1 VAALQVRL
9 KGLKSH
15 EAPEGDL
22 TAEGA
27 SSWVES
33 DSGRKPCRMLIDR
46 RTILTAA
53 LFGAAAAAGASLPG
67 SAQTAQPLKI
77 ATTPTDIGSEVFYAQ
92 DKGFFKANG
101 LDAQIQVISNGA
113 AITSAVM
120 SGALDVAQSNIAS
133 LAAAHERGLDVVII
147 APAGQYSSKVPT
159 TALVVAKNSP
169 IKTAKDLNGKTLAG
183 NGIKNITQV
192 GAFAW
197 MEKNGGDTSTT
208 KFVEMPFPDMPGAL
222 VAGRIDAAVIAEPEL
237 SAALAKGDVR
247 VLGNC
252 YDGIAKEFMI
262 GAWFTTGTWA
272 KAHPDLVKRFSKAI
286 SQTAAWANKNQTASG
301 EILMKYT
308 KIVVG
313 PGMKRTIYA
322 EKLDPALVQPLIDA
336 AAKYG
341 ITKASFPAANLIA
354 QEAR

>member
-1 VAALQVRL
+1 MFFHRRTALSAALL
-9 KGLKSH
+9 G
-15 EAPEGDL
+15 
-22 TAEGA
+22 
-27 SSWVES
+27 
-33 DSGRKPCRMLIDR
+33 I
-46 RTILTAA
+46 AA
-53 LFGAAAAAGASLPG
+53 IVGASLPG
-67 SAQTAQPLKI
+67 SAQQLATLKI

-113 AITSAVM
+113 AITAAVI

-133 LAAAHERGLDVVII
+133 LAAAHEHGIDVVII

-197 MEKNGGDTSTT
+197 MDKNGGDTSTA

-222 VAGRIDAAVIAEPEL
+222 AQGRIDAAVMAEPEL

-247 VLGNC
+247 VLANC
-252 YDGIAKEFMI
+252 YDGIAKDFLI

-272 KAHPDLVKRFSKAI
+272 KAHPDLVKRFAKAI
-286 SQTAAWANKNQTASG
+286 SQTAVWANKNQSATG
-301 EILMKYT
+301 EMLTKYT
-308 KIVVG
+308 KIVAA

-322 EKLDPALVQPLIDA
+322 DKLTPSLVQPLIDGS
-336 AAKYG
+336 AKYG
-341 ITKASFPAANLIA
+341 IIKTTFPAADIIA
-354 QEAR
+354 PEAR

>member
-1 VAALQVRL
+1 
-9 KGLKSH
+9 
-15 EAPEGDL
+15 
-22 TAEGA
+22 
-27 SSWVES
+27 
-33 DSGRKPCRMLIDR
+33 MLVDR
-46 RTILTAA
+46 RTVLTAA
-53 LFGAAAAAGASLPG
+53 LFGVAAVAGANVPG
-67 SAQTAQPLKI
+67 SAQTAQTLKI

-262 GAWFTTGTWA
+262 GAWFTTGDYA
-272 KAHPDLVKRFSKAI
+272 KAHPDIVRKF
-286 SQTAAWANKNQTASG
+286 AAVMAETASWMNDNPG
-301 EILMKYT
+301 LSATIVQRNT
-308 KIVVG
+308 KITFSE
-313 PGMKRTIYA
+313 RTHRMLQGG
-322 EKLDPALVQPLIDA
+322 KLNAQSLQPLIDSA
-336 AAKYG
+336 ARYG
-341 ITKASFPAANLIA
+341 VLEKSFPAVQMVAPQLPA
-354 QEAR
+354 SAR

>member
-1 VAALQVRL
+1 MTFARRSLFLAALV
-9 KGLKSH
+9 G
-15 EAPEGDL
+15 
-22 TAEGA
+22 
-27 SSWVES
+27 
-33 DSGRKPCRMLIDR
+33 I
-46 RTILTAA
+46 AA
-53 LFGAAAAAGASLPG
+53 VAGASLPG
-67 SAQTAQPLKI
+67 SAQAVATLKI

-133 LAAAHERGLDVVII
+133 LAAAHEAGLDVVII

-169 IKTAKDLNGKTLAG
+169 LKTAKDLNGKTIAG
-183 NGIKNITQV
+183 NGLKNITQV

-197 MEKNGGDTSTT
+197 MDKNGGDTATT

-222 VAGRIDAAVIAEPEL
+222 AQGRIDAAVLAEPEL
-237 SAALAKGDVR
+237 STALAKGDIR
-247 VLGNC
+247 VLANC
-252 YDGIAKEFMI
+252 YDGIAKDFMI

-286 SQTAAWANKNQTASG
+286 TQTAQWANKNQALSG
-301 EILMKYT
+301 EMLTKYT
-308 KIVVG
+308 KIQVA

-336 AAKYG
+336 AATYG
-341 ITKASFPAANLIA
+341 ITKATFPASAIIA
-354 QEAR
+354 PDAR

>member
-1 VAALQVRL
+1 
-9 KGLKSH
+9 
-15 EAPEGDL
+15 
-22 TAEGA
+22 
-27 SSWVES
+27 
-33 DSGRKPCRMLIDR
+33 MLFAR
-46 RTILTAA
+46 RTFFTAA
-53 LFGAAAAAGASLPG
+53 LLGIAAVAGASLPG
-67 SAQTAQPLKI
+67 VAQAVATLKI

-133 LAAAHERGLDVVII
+133 LAAAHEHGLDVVII

-159 TALVVAKNSP
+159 TALIVAKNSP
-169 IKTAKDLNGKTLAG
+169 IKTAKDLNGKTIAG
-183 NGIKNITQV
+183 NGLKNITQV

-197 MEKNGGDTSTT
+197 MDKNGGDTSTP

-222 VAGRIDAAVIAEPEL
+222 VAGRIDAAAVLAEPEL
-237 SAALAKGDVR
+237 SAALAKGDIR

-252 YDGIAKEFMI
+252 YDGIAKDFLI

-272 KAHPDLVKRFSKAI
+272 KAHPDLVKRFSKAM
-286 SQTAAWANKNQTASG
+286 SQTAEWANKNQAASG
-301 EILMKYT
+301 EMLTKYT
-308 KIVVG
+308 KIQVA

-322 EKLDPALVQPLIDA
+322 DKLDPALVQPLIDGS
-336 AAKYG
+336 AKYG
-341 ITKASFPAANLIA
+341 ITKATFPASAIIA
-354 QEAR
+354 PDAR

>member
-1 VAALQVRL
+1 MHFARRAGFMGALLSAVAV
-9 KGLKSH
+9 
-15 EAPEGDL
+15 
-22 TAEGA
+22 
-27 SSWVES
+27 
-33 DSGRKPCRMLIDR
+33 I
-46 RTILTAA
+46 
-53 LFGAAAAAGASLPG
+53 GASLPG
-67 SAQTAQPLKI
+67 NAQAVQTLKV
-77 ATTPTDIGSEVFYAQ
+77 ATTPTDIGSQVFYAQ

-113 AITSAVM
+113 AVTSAVM
-120 SGALDVAQSNIAS
+120 SGALDVGQSNVAS
-133 LAAAHERGLDVVII
+133 LASAHEHGLDIVII
-147 APAGQYSSKVPT
+147 APAGKYSSKVPT

-222 VAGRIDAAVIAEPEL
+222 AAGRIDAAVIAEPEL
-237 SAALAKGDVR
+237 STALAKGDVR

-262 GAWFTTGTWA
+262 GAWFTTGSWA
-272 KAHPDLVKRFSKAI
+272 KAHPDLVKRFSKAM
-286 SQTAAWANKNQTASG
+286 SQTAEWANKNQTASG

-308 KIVVG
+308 KIVIT
-313 PGMKRTIYA
+313 PGMKRASYA
-322 EKLDPALVQPLIDA
+322 EKLDPALVQPLIDS

-341 ITKASFPAANLIA
+341 ITKAAFPAASIIA
-354 QEAR
+354 PEAR

>member
-1 VAALQVRL
+1 MLFHRRTALSAALL
-9 KGLKSH
+9 G
-15 EAPEGDL
+15 
-22 TAEGA
+22 
-27 SSWVES
+27 
-33 DSGRKPCRMLIDR
+33 I
-46 RTILTAA
+46 AA
-53 LFGAAAAAGASLPG
+53 IVGASLPG
-67 SAQTAQPLKI
+67 SAQQLATLKI

-101 LDAQIQVISNGA
+101 LDAEIQVISNGA
-113 AITSAVM
+113 AITAAVI

-133 LAAAHERGLDVVII
+133 LAAAHEHGIDVVII

-197 MEKNGGDTSTT
+197 MDKNGGDTSTA

-222 VAGRIDAAVIAEPEL
+222 AQGRIDAAVMAEPEL

-247 VLGNC
+247 VLANC
-252 YDGIAKEFMI
+252 YDGIAKDFLI

-286 SQTAAWANKNQTASG
+286 AQTAEWANKNQSATG
-301 EILMKYT
+301 EMLTKYT
-308 KIVVG
+308 KIVAA

-322 EKLDPALVQPLIDA
+322 DKLTPSLVQPLIDGS
-336 AAKYG
+336 AKYG
-341 ITKASFPAANLIA
+341 IIKTTFPAADIIA
-354 QEAR
+354 PELR

>member
-1 VAALQVRL
+1 MLFHRRTALSAALL
-9 KGLKSH
+9 G
-15 EAPEGDL
+15 
-22 TAEGA
+22 
-27 SSWVES
+27 
-33 DSGRKPCRMLIDR
+33 I
-46 RTILTAA
+46 AA
-53 LFGAAAAAGASLPG
+53 IVGASLPG
-67 SAQTAQPLKI
+67 SAQQLAMLKI

-101 LDAQIQVISNGA
+101 LDAEIQVISNGA
-113 AITSAVM
+113 AITAAVI

-133 LAAAHERGLDVVII
+133 LAAAHEHGIDVVII

-197 MEKNGGDTSTT
+197 MDKNGGDTSTA

-222 VAGRIDAAVIAEPEL
+222 AQGRIDAAVMAEPEL

-247 VLGNC
+247 VLANC
-252 YDGIAKEFMI
+252 YDGIAKDFLI

-286 SQTAAWANKNQTASG
+286 AQTAEWANKNQSATG
-301 EILMKYT
+301 EMLTKYT
-308 KIVVG
+308 KIVAA

-322 EKLDPALVQPLIDA
+322 DKLTPSLVQPLIDGS
-336 AAKYG
+336 AKYG
-341 ITKASFPAANLIA
+341 IIKTTFPAADIIA
-354 QEAR
+354 PELR

>member
-1 VAALQVRL
+1 MLFHRRSALSAALL
-9 KGLKSH
+9 G
-15 EAPEGDL
+15 
-22 TAEGA
+22 
-27 SSWVES
+27 
-33 DSGRKPCRMLIDR
+33 I
-46 RTILTAA
+46 AA
-53 LFGAAAAAGASLPG
+53 IIGASLPG
-67 SAQTAQPLKI
+67 SAQQLAELKI
-77 ATTPTDIGSEVFYAQ
+77 ATTPTDIGSQVFYAQ

-101 LDAQIQVISNGA
+101 LDAEIQVISNGA

-133 LAAAHERGLDVVII
+133 LAAAHEHGLDIVII
-147 APAGQYSSKVPT
+147 APAGQYSSKSPT
-159 TALVVAKNSP
+159 TALIVAKNSP

-208 KFVEMPFPDMPGAL
+208 KFVEMPFADMPGAL
-222 VAGRIDAAVIAEPEL
+222 NTGRIDAAVIAEPEL

-247 VLGNC
+247 VLANC
-252 YDGIAKEFMI
+252 YDGIAKDFMI

-272 KAHPDLVKRFSKAI
+272 KAHPDLVKRFSKAM
-286 SQTAAWANKNQTASG
+286 SQTAVWANKNQAASG
-301 EILMKYT
+301 EMLTKYT
-308 KIVVG
+308 KIAVV

-322 EKLDPALVQPLIDA
+322 EKLDPALVQPLIDG

-341 ITKASFPAANLIA
+341 ITKATFPATDIISPD
-354 QEAR
+354 AR